1 MSEFTFRM
9 INATND
15 LVAFCDRAKALGW
28 VAIDTEFVREKTYY
42 AQLGLVQ
49 MALLDD
55 VVIVDPQQLTE
66 LEPLWALLADST
78 TVKVLH
84 SGGEDL
90 ELIYHTAKRPP
101 ANFFDTQV
109 AATVLGLGDALGY
122 AALVE
127 QYFARSE
134 ERRVGKECRSRWSPY
149 H

>member
-15 LVAFCDRAKALGW
+15 LVAFCDRAKAQGW

-55 VVIVDPQQLTE
+55 VVIVDPQQFDD

-90 ELIYHTAKRPP
+90 ELIYHSAKRPP
-101 ANFFDTQV
+101 ANFLDTQV
-109 AATVLGLGDALGY
+109 AATVLGIGDALGY

-127 QYFARSE
+127 QYFGVTLDKSLSRTNWLAR
-134 ERRVGKECRSRWSPY
+134 PLQD
-149 H
+149 